1 MGNVIGFYPITDN
14 LVAILLMRRSYQ
26 PTQGDRTMNVRFK
39 NITTMI
45 IILCCLL
52 FLPVMAMA
60 TGGSATAFHTTL
72 LRILV
77 LVLLA
82 FGFVISCKIIR
93 EALRK

>member
-1 MGNVIGFYPITDN
+1 
-14 LVAILLMRRSYQ
+14 
-26 PTQGDRTMNVRFK
+26 MNVRFK
-39 NITTMI
+39 NLTTI
-45 IILCCLL
+45 IFILCCLL

-60 TGGSATAFHTTL
+60 TGGSESAVYTTV
-72 LRILV
+72 LRIIV